1 MSYNDSLYERGR
13 IMRIS
18 ISEAKAK
25 LSALVNAALAGEEVI
40 LTKHGRPVAEI
51 RPLAAKKSPAEKLAA
66 LQKIAAGTGTGRPN
80 GVPAAEADN
89 FLYDDDTGLPS

>member
-1 MSYNDSLYERGR
+1 MK
-13 IMRIS
+13 IA

-25 LSALVNAALAGEEVI
+25 LSALVNAALAGEQVI

-51 RPLAAKKSPAEKLAA
+51 KTLAAKKSPAEKLSAIGRIVVEARSKRLSGVSAA
-66 LQKIAAGTGTGRPN
+66 K
-80 GVPAAEADN
+80 ADN

>member
-1 MSYNDSLYERGR
+1 MK
-13 IMRIS
+13 IPIS
-18 ISEAKAK
+18 KAKAK

-51 RPLAAKKSPAEKLAA
+51 RPLLVGKKGSAEKLSAIRRIVVKA
-66 LQKIAAGTGTGRPN
+66 RNKRLD
-80 GVPAAEADN
+80 GVAAAEADN

>member
-1 MSYNDSLYERGR
+1 MK
-13 IMRIS
+13 IS

-25 LSALVNAALAGEEVI
+25 LSALVNAALAGEQVI

-51 RPLAAKKSPAEKLAA
+51 RPLLAGKKSPAEKLSAI
-66 LQKIAAGTGTGRPN
+66 QRIAAGSKTKRLD
-80 GVPAAEADN
+80 GVAAAEADN

>member
-1 MSYNDSLYERGR
+1 MK
-13 IMRIS
+13 IS

-25 LSALVNAALAGEEVI
+25 LSALVNAALAGEQVI

-51 RPLAAKKSPAEKLAA
+51 RPFAAKKSPAEKLSAI
-66 LQKIAAGTGTGRPN
+66 QRIAAGSKTKRLD
-80 GVPAAEADN
+80 GVAAAEADN

>member
-1 MSYNDSLYERGR
+1 MK
-13 IMRIS
+13 IS

-25 LSALVNAALAGEEVI
+25 LSALVNAALAGEQVI

-51 RPLAAKKSPAEKLAA
+51 RPFAAKKSPAEKLSAI
-66 LQKIAAGTGTGRPN
+66 QRIAAGSKPKRLD
-80 GVPAAEADN
+80 GVAAAEADN